1 MNKRALSLLVA
12 VVMLL
17 SVVPVFLPYTAAS
30 TTNVSTTVT
39 KPVNNEPLTLQ
50 KLNPKVASYVDLLH
64 GTLVASGKKEVRLI
78 LASQNGYGNLVVS
91 ELKELGAKIDP
102 ISMPKYNFI
111 VATVPTDKLPK
122 LKTMKGLAYVWKDR
136 TVKLPRPKKPE
147 TYPKAPIK
155 TITTTGASGYN
166 PFNWDMYSIDAP
178 QARQEYNV
186 TGAGAIV
193 AVIDTGADVAQP
205 YLQETPDGRR
215 KIIYWLDETGEGN
228 VYLDYNFSSSKVVN
242 GTINITLSNVT
253 VDWGPYAT
261 LVMRPSEYT
270 TLNEVNL
277 TIDFGGV
284 KIVNGTYRFGFL
296 PERYFDINFDHNY
309 DEIYLVLVDPNNDT
323 YFYPIPLQ
331 LNLTTADTQ
340 KAIIFQNG
348 EPIGVNSTILKGM
361 MTVPNGGNY
370 TYTVNLSEA
379 YPVSPFDETGKYI
392 LLGPGSVDN
401 PYYVT
406 FMEGEASPTEL
417 ANGTIYNSIVFCGLQ
432 GNTAVFGWDGGQH
445 GTHVSG
451 TIAGYGLPGSYFEGL
466 EGVAPGAQLME
477 FKSLS
482 SIGYGQDSWIVY
494 GMIDAALSG
503 ADVIS
508 MSLGGLW
515 SGYNDG
521 LEAPE
526 NYFAN
531 LLTEWF
537 GVTFAIAA
545 GNDGPSTTTVG
556 SPGDADLVITVGAL
570 RNGTSWSFFYG
581 LNDVYTGP
589 ASFSS
594 RGPRLD
600 GMVKPDVIAPGE
612 FVFSSLPIWSLGYYG
627 TWASDFWDGTS
638 MATPHVSG
646 AAALL
651 VSYAKEHNLTYNPFI
666 IKRALELS
674 AEPMKG
680 ALPID
685 QGYGLIKVDKA
696 IQELI
701 KLSKEKTTYIYAGT
715 TFAPYQNALGE
726 KELPLVA
733 NILFNGW
740 FQLDHGFPYLY
751 RGVYLR
757 NERPAAVPIYIYG
770 MVYNMSSY
778 ELVPVNATYKIST
791 SVPWLHVSKEEVTAD
806 LNMGE
811 NGLYNTTGVVYVT
824 VDYSMLQKPGTYVG
838 YVYIDD
844 PSTSYIDGAVPV
856 IVTVPINKGGAST
869 GHLTDTEISGQAK
882 HFYVDVPEG
891 TKELKVTISVPVD
904 DNGVP
909 MGRVRP
915 IIATPRG
922 IVETIGV
929 PGYYFVG
936 AGSKYTTYTWTFYDP
951 QPGTWEITTYSSV
964 SSYARTG
971 YELSHY
977 NVDVELLGITT
988 TPSRIY
994 KDASSPGNYTVG
1006 ATYTNTMSTVNV
1018 TPFGYGLGNLRL
1030 VEAYQLKINQDDW
1043 ETVDLINAT
1052 LGRKVYYLRVG
1063 ICCPE
1068 NKSADLDLYVYYF
1081 PTYQDLENFA
1091 NYTLY
1096 WQQIGPTAYET
1107 FDKFMPAPG
1116 YYLVLVNG
1124 YDVPTPNMTYIYY
1137 RQILSDNGQV
1147 STESN
1152 SITLGNGES
1161 THISYKV
1168 SAPENGTFLGVVGLK
1183 DSETGIPLTYAPLI
1197 MEVGKPEAYVTVTGT
1212 PVLGKP
1218 SLLTIHILDPVT
1230 MKPISG
1236 EATVYI
1242 NGQEYIAENGEV
1254 QFYMTPTKMELT
1266 LKVDA
1271 VIPGYQ
1277 DYIGT
1282 FKLKV
1287 KEPFSGPVL
1296 SPLLG
1301 KPAVVRGNGTVTS
1314 FSATDTQVSVEVDG
1328 QSGETATIM
1337 IVLPKDTQSLK
1348 LSSDHATDWYTI
1360 KGKYAVYLFVT
1371 VKFASPVT
1379 INVKYETSRWIV
1391 STWNHVWFMLY
1402 WSYER
1407 RFSSLYQEA
1416 IKLGVDNAT
1425 LQKAMHY
1432 KELAEQYY
1440 KWAEKY
1446 LTPGRD
1452 NLAVAALPDIRK
1464 AYINILEAFKILNAA
1479 IEEIQNSEG

>member
-1 MNKRALSLLVA
+1 MNRKALGLVVT

-17 SVVPVFLPYTAAS
+17 SIVPVFLPYAAAS
-30 TTNVSTTVT
+30 SSNIPATVQAPI
-39 KPVNNEPLTLQ
+39 KKGPLTLQ
-50 KLNPKVASYVDLLH
+50 ELNPKVANYVDLLH
-64 GTLVASGKKEVRLI
+64 GTLVAAGKRKVRLI

-91 ELKELGAKIDP
+91 ELRTLGAKVDP
-102 ISMPKYNFI
+102 ISMPKYDFI
-111 VATVPTDKLPK
+111 VATVPTDKLPQ
-122 LKTMKGLAYVWKDR
+122 LKSMKGLAYVWKDR
-136 TVKLPRPKKPE
+136 TIKLPKPVKPE
-147 TYPKAPIK
+147 AYLKAPIK
-155 TITTTGASGYN
+155 TLASTGASGYN
-166 PFNWDMYSIDAP
+166 PFDWDMYSIDAP
-178 QARQEYNV
+178 QAREEYNV
-186 TGAGAIV
+186 TGAGTIV

-205 YLQETPDGRR
+205 YLQQTPDGRR

-228 VYLDYNFSSSKVVN
+228 AYLDYNFSSSSVVN
-242 GTINITLSNVT
+242 GTINIVLNNVT
-253 VDWGPYAT
+253 IDWGPYST

-277 TIDFGGV
+277 TIDFGDV
-284 KIVNGTYRFGFL
+284 NLINGTYRFGFL

-309 DEIYLVLVDPNNDT
+309 DEVYLVLVDPENDT
-323 YFYPIPLQ
+323 YFYPVPLQ
-331 LNLTTADTQ
+331 LNLTPADTQ
-340 KAIIFQNG
+340 KALIFGSNG
-348 EPIGVNSTILKGM
+348 YVSVNITILKGM
-361 MTVPNGGNY
+361 MAVQDGGNY
-370 TYTVNLSEA
+370 TFIANLSNA

-406 FMEGEASPTEL
+406 FMEGEASATEL

-432 GNTAVFGWDGGQH
+432 GNTAIFGWDGGQH

-451 TIAGYGLPGSYFEGL
+451 TIAGYGLPGTYFEGL

-526 NYFAN
+526 NYFAD
-531 LLTEWF
+531 LLTERF

-545 GNDGPSTTTVG
+545 GNSGPSTTTVG
-556 SPGDADLVITVGAL
+556 SPGDADFVITVGAL

-581 LNDVYTGP
+581 LDNVYTGP

-600 GMVKPDVIAPGE
+600 GMIKPDVLAPGE

-651 VSYAKEHNLTYNPFI
+651 ISYAKAHNLPYNPFI

-685 QGYGLIKVDKA
+685 QGYGLIKIDKA

-733 NILFNGW
+733 YILFDGF
-740 FQLDHGFPYLY
+740 FQLNHNFPYLY

-757 NERPAAVPIYIYG
+757 NERPEAVPIYIYG
-770 MVYNMSSY
+770 MEYNTSGFLY
-778 ELVPVNATYKIST
+778 KLVPVNATYRVYT
-791 SVPWLHVSKEEVTAD
+791 SVPWLHVNKQEITAT
-806 LNMGE
+806 LNK
-811 NGLYNTTGVVYVT
+811 NGYFYNTTGVVYIT
-824 VDYSMLQKPGTYVG
+824 VDYSMLQEPGTYVG

-844 PSTSYIDGAVPV
+844 PSTGYIDGAVPV
-856 IVTVPINKGGAST
+856 IVTIPINKNGAPT
-869 GHLTDTEISGQAK
+869 GHLSDTEMSGQAK
-882 HFYVDVPEG
+882 HFYVDVPAG

-904 DNGVP
+904 KNGVP

-922 IVETIGV
+922 IIQTIGV

-936 AGSKYTTYTWTFYDP
+936 AGTPYMNYTWTFYDP

-971 YELSHY
+971 YKLSHY
-977 NVDVELLGITT
+977 NVDVQLLGIKT
-988 TPSRIY
+988 TPQRIY
-994 KDASSPGNYTVG
+994 KDASAPGNYTVG
-1006 ATYTNTMSTVNV
+1006 ATYTNTMGDVNV
-1018 TPFGYGLGNLRL
+1018 TPFGYGLGNLENA
-1030 VEAYQLKINQDDW
+1030 EAYQFKINQNQW
-1043 ETVDLINAT
+1043 QLVDLINAT
-1052 LGRKVYYLRVG
+1052 LGQKIYYLRVG
-1063 ICCPE
+1063 ICCPA
-1068 NKSADLDLYVYYF
+1068 NDSADLDLYVYYF
-1081 PTYQDLENFA
+1081 PTYSDLMNFT
-1091 NYTLY
+1091 NYILY
-1096 WQQIGPTAYET
+1096 WQQIGPTAYES
-1107 FDKFMPAPG
+1107 FEKFMPAPG
-1116 YYLVLVNG
+1116 YYLVVVNG

-1137 RQILSDNGQV
+1137 RQILQDNGQ
-1147 STESN
+1147 
-1152 SITLGNGES
+1152 ITTKEGSMMLNNGES
-1161 THISYKV
+1161 AHVNYRINT
-1168 SAPENGTFLGVVGLK
+1168 PGNGTFLGVVGLK
-1183 DSETGIPLTYAPLI
+1183 DTATGVPLTYAPVI
-1197 MEVGKPEAYVTVTGT
+1197 MEVGKPKAYITITGT

-1218 SLLTIHILDPVT
+1218 SLLTLHILNPIT

-1236 EATVYI
+1236 EATIYI
-1242 NGQEYIAENGEV
+1242 NGRAYVVDNGEA
-1254 QFYMTPTKMELT
+1254 QFYITPVYKKVT
-1266 LKVDA
+1266 LKVKA

-1277 DYIGT
+1277 DYVGI
-1282 FKLKV
+1282 FQFRA
-1287 KEPFSGPVL
+1287 KEPVSHEVL
-1296 SPLLG
+1296 IPL
-1301 KPAVVRGNGTVTS
+1301 KPWIVEGNGTITF
-1314 FSATDTQVSVEVDG
+1314 FSATDTQVTLTVDG
-1328 QSGETATIM
+1328 QHGETATVM
-1337 IVLPKDTQSLK
+1337 IVLPKDTQTVK
-1348 LSSDHATDWYTI
+1348 VNSDHLVSWYTL
-1360 KGKYAVYLFVT
+1360 KGNRAVYLFVT
-1371 VKFASPVT
+1371 VKFASPAT
-1379 INVKYETSRWIV
+1379 ITVKYETSRWII

-1402 WSYER
+1402 WSYDN
-1407 RFSSLYQEA
+1407 RFEPLYEKA
-1416 IKLGVDNAT
+1416 VKLGVDNVT
-1425 LQKAMHY
+1425 LQEAMHY
-1432 KELAEQYY
+1432 KELADQYY
-1440 KWAEKY
+1440 QQAEKY
-1446 LTPGRD
+1446 LTPSRD
-1452 NLAVAALPDIRK
+1452 NLAVAALPYIRK
-1464 AYINILEAFKILNAA
+1464 AYLSILEGYTILQKAVSE
-1479 IEEIQNSEG
+1479 IESGEGS